1 MVKVLIV
8 GANGFLGRHLAL
20 ACISRGWVVDVVIN
34 KSEDHLPPGINKVLS
49 LSEAG
54 DVGYSYIFNVAAYIP
69 YGAYDVPDE
78 QLTAVNVELPRQIH
92 LRFPGAKVIYAST
105 VGVYGQMTGTINEC
119 SPSVL
124 ADLYGQ
130 SKLSGEE
137 ATAHHSHYAV
147 VRFSSL
153 YGRGM
158 YGHTFLPNIVRDAK
172 SKKTITLYGSGERK
186 QNYLH
191 ISDAAAYCI
200 AAALCDKNGVYL
212 GVSGRSYTNKEVAE
226 TVANYTGAAISYQ
239 GADNSRSVE
248 YDNSYTRDTLNF
260 NPVVGFEEG
269 IKDIIND

>member
-8 GANGFLGRHLAL
+8 GANGFLGRHLTL

-49 LSEAG
+49 LSDAG
-54 DVGYSYIFNVAAYIP
+54 DERYSYIFNTAAYIP
-69 YGAYDVPDE
+69 YGAYDVADE
-78 QLTAVNVELPRQIH
+78 QLTATNMELPKEIH
-92 LRFPGAKVIYAST
+92 LNFPGAKVIYAST
-105 VGVYGQMTGTINEC
+105 VAVYGNTMGTINEC
-119 SPSVL
+119 SASG
-124 ADLYGQ
+124 ATDMYGQ
-130 SKLSGEE
+130 SKLSGED
-137 ATAHHSHYAV
+137 ATAQHGCYAV

-153 YGRGM
+153 YGKGM
-158 YGHTFLPNIVRDAK
+158 YGRTFLPNIVRDAK

-226 TVANYTGAAISYQ
+226 TVAKYTGATIGYQ
-239 GADNSRSVE
+239 GTDNSRSVE

-260 NPVVGFEEG
+260 NPLVGFEEG
-269 IKDIIND
+269 IKDIINE